1 MNTQETVNAN
11 MEQLKQ
17 AVDSMEPLLKQCSIT
32 MINLSANVAELLSRH
47 DLSAIAELKQV
58 CDEIFQRAEEAMAT
72 MNMVKQ

>member
-1 MNTQETVNAN
+1 MGTQERVNAN

-32 MINLSANVAELLSRH
+32 MINLSANVAALMSRG
-47 DLSAIAELKQV
+47 DAGAIEEMKQV
-58 CDEIFQRAEEAMAT
+58 ADEIFARALEAMAS